1 MVMCLVYI
9 KEIIGSIPISFTFKM
24 KRKLK
29 KEKQQTPQ
37 KKATCLRLLTIS
49 PKKPNSAN
57 RKIGKV
63 IVSDKQV
70 QLNVK
75 IPGEGHT
82 LQQHSTILLRPGR
95 VRDLIG
101 INNIAIR
108 GKFDLSGVIGRKT
121 SRSVYGVKIL

>member
-82 LQQHSTILLRPGR
+82 LQQHSTILFRPGR

>member
-82 LQQHSTILLRPGR
+82 LQQHATILLRPGR
-95 VRDLIG
+95 IRDLIG
-101 INNIAIR
+101 INNVAIR